1 MGIRKLNKFLREKCK
16 DAIIKRYMEELD
28 NKTIVIDISIYM
40 YKYKALNKLMEK
52 MYDMCSLFYKHNINA
67 IFVFDGKSSYLKKV
81 ELEKRKDKKDKAREK
96 YNNILDEL
104 EHEKD
109 DDKIEEL
116 ENTLTTLKK
125 QFIYI
130 TREDKK
136 NVKQMIRNFGLSYI
150 QSQSE
155 ADELCAYLC
164 NKEDVY
170 ACMSDDMDMFAYGCK
185 RVLRYFNL
193 SQATC
198 IEYDFNTILESL
210 QIDITLFRQLCVLSG
225 TDYNE
230 TYKLKLFPFYKTYKE
245 LFMYTKSQ
253 SSSIYEYYYSTDEM
267 IQHANIIEKEFD
279 ISNYN
284 IEYTINKKPMDI
296 KGIQEQMTSNNF
308 YFV

>member
-16 DAIIKRYMEELD
+16 DAIIKRYIEELE

-52 MYDMCSLFYKHNINA
+52 MYDMCSMFYNHNINA

-81 ELEKRKDKKDKAREK
+81 ELEKRKDKKNKAKEK
-96 YNNILDEL
+96 YNIILDEL
-104 EHEKD
+104 EDEKD
-109 DDKIEEL
+109 NDKIEEL

-136 NVKQMIRNFGLSYI
+136 NVKEIIRNFGLSYI

-164 NKEDVY
+164 NKDDIY

-185 RVLRYFNL
+185 RVFRYFNL
-193 SQATC
+193 SQETC
-198 IEYDFNTILESL
+198 IEYDFNKILETL
-210 QIDITLFRQLCVLSG
+210 QIDATLFRQLCVLSG
-225 TDYNE
+225 TDYND
-230 TYKLKLFPFYKTYKE
+230 TYKMKLFPFYKTYKE
-245 LFMYTKSQ
+245 LFMYIKSGA
-253 SSSIYEYYYSTDEM
+253 SSIYDYYYNNDDMVQYANTIEDEF
-267 IQHANIIEKEFD
+267 N
-279 ISNYN
+279 ISNYD
-284 IEYTINKKPMDI
+284 IEYTIIKKSLDI
-296 KGIQEQMTSNNF
+296 ESIQSQMKENNF